1 MGFLGYYGLNGDSA
15 CRLWFIIGLLPN
27 SLAIYVFTKKKYFI
41 LLISVCKLLC
51 DDSNFNIGKAQYWAD
66 LAESER
72 IRHDCVLN
80 LRLKLLSMDNM
91 KSEKMEEF
99 ILKQILNRPREPVLR
114 IRLIKYFIDENR
126 INDAFKYA
134 YDIEMKHNECFTQSI
149 DWYNTVSLILVKYKN
164 EPEIK
169 CPINWE
175 YYLLSIITIERQL
188 FLNLCIDPAS
198 NYPQTTNIT
207 DCVNLL
213 FEFDQLLSFASK
225 NVLNLCSEKEL
236 AEQFL
241 CHYGGQ
247 FCLHTA
253 SVLFKRQKVF
263 NKNPWRE
270 VTKTALPFLLI
281 SFNCGT
287 PDTEEFWLKHSSEAN
302 KLLIQ
307 EWNKQGAFRCSQSGR
322 TILSCIENSSKNSL
336 SQIRNIC
343 SDRGFWLNPEDLLAQ
358 IRQTCSDTN
367 WRKKLFQN
375 LFTNEQSLKVHNSY
389 LVQSVLLNEPIY
401 EIPSQSVLENYEEIA
416 QYLLPS
422 SLQYFIYLGIGL
434 NDLIDLQCKPF
445 ENLKYSVP
453 NLSNCSISSL
463 NKLDMNSFLCCSII
477 QAKKGL
483 INEKIDDENY
493 NSETIGKPMILPFAN
508 IAKSLG
514 TSEQI
519 TWWESAN
526 RVYRNL
532 SKDDLGEFFF
542 KFYFL

>member
-1 MGFLGYYGLNGDSA
+1 MLKIPYIFL
-15 CRLWFIIGLLPN
+15 
-27 SLAIYVFTKKKYFI
+27 YF
-41 LLISVCKLLC
+41 ISVCKLLC

-66 LAESER
+66 LAESEK
-72 IRHDCVLN
+72 IRHESVLN

-91 KSEKMEEF
+91 KSEKMEEL
-99 ILKQILNRPREPVLR
+99 IINQILNVPRDPVLR
-114 IRLIKYFIDENR
+114 IRLIKHFIDENR

-149 DWYNTVSLILVKYKN
+149 DWYNTISLILEKYKN

-169 CPINWE
+169 CPINWD
-175 YYLLSIITIERQL
+175 YYLLSIITVERQL
-188 FLNLCIDPAS
+188 FLNLCVDPSS

-207 DCVNLL
+207 ECVNLL
-213 FEFDQLLSFASK
+213 FDFDQMLNSASK
-225 NVLNLCSEKEL
+225 NVLNLCQEREL
-236 AEQFL
+236 AAQFL
-241 CHYGGQ
+241 SHYGGQ
-247 FCLHTA
+247 FCLHVA
-253 SVLFKRQKVF
+253 SLLFKRQKVF

-270 VTKTALPFLLI
+270 ITKTALPFLLF
-281 SFNCGT
+281 SYHCGT

-307 EWNKQGAFRCSQSGR
+307 EWNKEGAFRCSQSGR
-322 TILSCIENSSKNSL
+322 TLLSCIENCSKNSL
-336 SQIRNIC
+336 TQIRNIC
-343 SDRGFWLNPEDLLAQ
+343 SDRGFWSNPEDLLSQ

-375 LFTNEQSLKVHNSY
+375 LFSNEQSLKVNNSY
-389 LVQSVLLNEPIY
+389 LVQSVTMNEPIF

-434 NDLIDLQCKPF
+434 KDLIDLQCKPF

-483 INEKIDDENY
+483 INEKNDDENY

-514 TSEQI
+514 TPEQI

-532 SKDDLGEFFF
+532 AKDDLG
-542 KFYFL
+542 KFCYPFLFNFVL